1 MRHAAGGAAAVA
13 TSGASS
19 TPVAIAPDAR
29 NRSRSTYFWTL
40 PDGGDFVCCPG
51 ICAPMRD
58 AIEAQRRQLAADR
71 AQLALPLGAG

>member
-1 MRHAAGGAAAVA
+1 MPPLRCVFCGVRLSAAACVW
-13 TSGASS
+13 
-19 TPVAIAPDAR
+19 VR
-29 NRSRSTYFWTL
+29 L

-58 AIEAQRRQLAADR
+58 AIEAQVRQGAADR